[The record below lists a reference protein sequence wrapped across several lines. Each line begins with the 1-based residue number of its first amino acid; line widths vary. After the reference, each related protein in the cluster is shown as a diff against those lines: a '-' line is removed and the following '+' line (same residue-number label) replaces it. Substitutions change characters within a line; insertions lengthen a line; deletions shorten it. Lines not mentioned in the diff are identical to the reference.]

1 MKLTT
6 RGRYAVMAVVD
17 LAQKSGGQPVSLSDI
32 AERQGISLSY
42 LEQLFGKLRRCGLV
56 KSIRGPGG
64 GYILSRRADR
74 IAISDI
80 VLAVDE
86 ELEPTQVSSGGTA
99 FGAPDATKELWE
111 ALGNQIY
118 GFLKSVTVAD
128 VCNKKISGM
137 GQPAWTNGHKRR
149 AAS

>member
-1 MKLTT
+1 MKLSTK
-6 RGRYAVMAVVD
+6 GRYAMVALAD
-17 LAQKSGGQPVSLSDI
+17 LAEANSDRLVSLAEIS
-32 AERQGISLSY
+32 ERQDISQTY

-64 GYILSRRADR
+64 GYVLSRRADR

-86 ELEPTQVSSGGTA
+86 PVELTGYTSGTA
-99 FGAPDATKELWE
+99 DSGAGEATKELWE